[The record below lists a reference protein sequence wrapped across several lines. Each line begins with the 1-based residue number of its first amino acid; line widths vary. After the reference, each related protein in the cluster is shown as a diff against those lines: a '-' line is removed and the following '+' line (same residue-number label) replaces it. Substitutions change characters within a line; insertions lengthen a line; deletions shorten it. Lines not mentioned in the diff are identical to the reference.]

1 MQSTSFQ
8 NGDINSL
15 LTEFEFLTNNL
26 DKIGFDDKMFNYT
39 KDLLS
44 QMQNTLINQTKTN
57 NTNTII
63 NSNFNENE
71 VINYKTRIERALAKY
86 DELFT
91 NNNFSEDLLRS
102 VLREFE
108 VLKNELDTI
117 TLTDITELDVST
129 KNDLR
134 QKMDN
139 KISNLKEV
147 YKTYFGDEY
156 KPSGFKM

>member
-1 MQSTSFQ
+1 
-8 NGDINSL
+8 
-15 LTEFEFLTNNL
+15 
-26 DKIGFDDKMFNYT
+26 MFNYT

-71 VINYKTRIERALAKY
+71 VINYKTIIERALAKY

-117 TLTDITELDVST
+117 TLTDIT
-129 KNDLR
+129 
-134 QKMDN
+134 
-139 KISNLKEV
+139 
-147 YKTYFGDEY
+147 
-156 KPSGFKM
+156 

>member
-1 MQSTSFQ
+1 
-8 NGDINSL
+8 
-15 LTEFEFLTNNL
+15 
-26 DKIGFDDKMFNYT
+26 MFNYT

-71 VINYKTRIERALAKY
+71 VINYKTRIERVLAKY

-108 VLKNELDTI
+108 ILKNELDTI